1 MSLFAIAWFL
11 FWGGA
16 WLLVSPHV
24 WRIVF
29 TFERVEAQIVGHGFK
44 DGDAL
49 LTLKILQGQF
59 QGKASW
65 LAMPNTSTVGY
76 PINGK
81 LVVAINPK
89 DPSISELPISKKE
102 AAFSQV
108 LLLLPFIFYF
118 FL

>member
-1 MSLFAIAWFL
+1 M
-11 FWGGA
+11 
-16 WLLVSPHV
+16 
-24 WRIVF
+24 
-29 TFERVEAQIVGHGFK
+29 GHGFK

-49 LTLKILQGQF
+49 LTLKILQGDF
-59 QGKASW
+59 QGQASW
-65 LAMPNTSTVGY
+65 HSLTNTSTVGY

-102 AAFSQV
+102 AAFFQV